1 MLLKMK
7 AMKTTSL
14 KHSTAL
20 LLAGLS
26 LATAAGFLPL
36 TGRAQGAWEAN
47 EVKGKSTVYR
57 CEKDIDI
64 GRIYICNSKY
74 PENIQNE
81 RAQYNHEVQEF
92 SRVRLVSHDAVL
104 NAFRRAFTAEE
115 IGKLAERKEYVSIQV
130 CVDEGGQILR
140 LAFSIMTV
148 TIISPASIETL
159 ENELLKGMRFE
170 VIGKRFDYPIF
181 YIMFWRVYFS
191 EVEKG
196 ELHCVRA
203 YENIKAPGEY

>member
-1 MLLKMK
+1 MK
-7 AMKTTSL
+7 AMKTTSV

-26 LATAAGFLPL
+26 LATAASLLPL
-36 TGRAQGAWEAN
+36 TGKTQGAWEAN

-57 CEKDIDI
+57 CKKNLEY
-64 GRIYICNSKY
+64 IYIYNSKY
-74 PENIQNE
+74 PENLQDE
-81 RAQYNHEVQEF
+81 RAQYNPEVQEF

>member
-1 MLLKMK
+1 MK

-26 LATAAGFLPL
+26 LATAVGFLPL

-74 PENIQNE
+74 PENIRE
-81 RAQYNHEVQEF
+81 KRVEYNPEVQEF
-92 SRVRLVSHDAVL
+92 SRVRVVSHDAVL

-115 IGKLAERKEYVSIQV
+115 IGKLAELGEDVSLLIYIG
-130 CVDEGGQILR
+130 EGGQILK
-140 LAFSIMTV
+140 LDFSIMTG

-181 YIMFWRVYFS
+181 YHIFLRVYFS

-196 ELHCVRA
+196 ELRPVRA

>member
-1 MLLKMK
+1 LLLKMK

-26 LATAAGFLPL
+26 LATAAGLLPI

-74 PENIQNE
+74 PENIRE
-81 RAQYNHEVQEF
+81 KRVEYNPEVQEF

-115 IGKLAERKEYVSIQV
+115 IGKLAELGEDVSLLIYIG
-130 CVDEGGQILR
+130 EGGQILK
-140 LAFSIMTV
+140 LDFSIMTG

-181 YIMFWRVYFS
+181 YHIFLRVYFS

>member
-1 MLLKMK
+1 MK

-26 LATAAGFLPL
+26 LATAVGFLPL

-115 IGKLAERKEYVSIQV
+115 IGKLAELGEDVSLSVYVG
-130 CVDEGGQILR
+130 EGGQILK
-140 LAFSIMTV
+140 LTFSIRTG

>member
-1 MLLKMK
+1 MK
-7 AMKTTSL
+7 AMRTTSL
-14 KHSTAL
+14 KHSTTL
-20 LLAGLS
+20 LLVGLS
-26 LATAAGFLPL
+26 FATAASLLPL

-47 EVKGKSTVYR
+47 EVKVKSKVYR
-57 CEKDIDI
+57 CKKDINLGHI
-64 GRIYICNSKY
+64 FIYNSTY
-74 PENIQNE
+74 PENLLSE
-81 RAQYNHEVQEF
+81 RAQYNPEVQEF
-92 SRVRLVSHDAVL
+92 SYVKLVSHDAVL

-181 YIMFWRVYFS
+181 YHIFLRVYFS

-196 ELHCVRA
+196 ELRPVRA

>member
-1 MLLKMK
+1 MK
-7 AMKTTSL
+7 AMKTTSV

-26 LATAAGFLPL
+26 LATAASLLPL
-36 TGRAQGAWEAN
+36 TGKTQGAWEAN

-57 CEKDIDI
+57 CEKNLEY
-64 GRIYICNSKY
+64 IYIYNSKY
-74 PENIQNE
+74 PENLQDE
-81 RAQYNHEVQEF
+81 RAQYNPEVQEF

-115 IGKLAERKEYVSIQV
+115 IGKLAELGEDVSLSVYVG
-130 CVDEGGQILR
+130 EGGQILK
-140 LAFSIMTV
+140 LTFSIRTG

-181 YIMFWRVYFS
+181 YNIFWRVYFS

-196 ELHCVRA
+196 ELRPVRA